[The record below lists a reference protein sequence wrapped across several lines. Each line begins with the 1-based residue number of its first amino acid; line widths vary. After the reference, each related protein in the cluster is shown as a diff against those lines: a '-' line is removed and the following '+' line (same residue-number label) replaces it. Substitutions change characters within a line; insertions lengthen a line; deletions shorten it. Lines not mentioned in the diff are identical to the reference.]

1 MIKRN
6 KKILG
11 SFSIILY
18 LNMYVCVEKEQGNN
32 ISRNKSCKGGSMN
45 KREVNVLHQEWEIYR
60 EMGIPVI

>member
-18 LNMYVCVEKEQGNN
+18 LNMYVCVEKEAG
-32 ISRNKSCKGGSMN
+32 
-45 KREVNVLHQEWEIYR
+45 
-60 EMGIPVI
+60 